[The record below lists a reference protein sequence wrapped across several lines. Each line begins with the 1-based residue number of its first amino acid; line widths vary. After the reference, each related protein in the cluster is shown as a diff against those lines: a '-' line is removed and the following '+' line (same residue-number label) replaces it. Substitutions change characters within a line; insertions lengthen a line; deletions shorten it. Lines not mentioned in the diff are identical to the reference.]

1 MDINEML
8 KKIKDPNVTNKT
20 KDGNTLYQY
29 KPIPTEYVMD
39 NPEQFII
46 PECIDCCRLLWSK
59 GIDTFQCGNYDDS
72 LENGFWI
79 EIDTGSLSEENLKL
93 LNQMSSIDNRVY
105 FNEGLQGQHNYI
117 IRVNRVNN
125 LNPSQELCEIAD
137 KLLLQDT
144 IFYTTSEELLDQY
157 KRIGGEGKFDE
168 KGYVY
173 FDINPE
179 RKDAALADALKT
191 IEHPE
196 LYIPEEGR
204 LYHNMHALKVHYSYL
219 DQINKNSN
227 KHL

>member
-8 KKIKDPNVTNKT
+8 KKIKDPNVTTKT

-93 LNQMSSIDNRVY
+93 LN
-105 FNEGLQGQHNYI
+105 
-117 IRVNRVNN
+117 
-125 LNPSQELCEIAD
+125 
-137 KLLLQDT
+137 
-144 IFYTTSEELLDQY
+144 
-157 KRIGGEGKFDE
+157 
-168 KGYVY
+168 
-173 FDINPE
+173 
-179 RKDAALADALKT
+179 
-191 IEHPE
+191 
-196 LYIPEEGR
+196 
-204 LYHNMHALKVHYSYL
+204 
-219 DQINKNSN
+219 
-227 KHL
+227 